1 MEPFTKC
8 YHVHCITCFEVQGNI
23 NMLIIVMQNSFV
35 TQYLV
40 SLKSM
45 SQWNYWS
52 FFRFSMKNSVF
63 LNRIR
68 TLIFQIFKR
77 SSNCPER
84 IK

>member
-1 MEPFTKC
+1 
-8 YHVHCITCFEVQGNI
+8 
-23 NMLIIVMQNSFV
+23 MLIIVMQNSFV

-63 LNRIR
+63 LNIIR

-77 SSNCPER
+77 SSNLKGLSSLKIELIVCQY
-84 IK
+84 I